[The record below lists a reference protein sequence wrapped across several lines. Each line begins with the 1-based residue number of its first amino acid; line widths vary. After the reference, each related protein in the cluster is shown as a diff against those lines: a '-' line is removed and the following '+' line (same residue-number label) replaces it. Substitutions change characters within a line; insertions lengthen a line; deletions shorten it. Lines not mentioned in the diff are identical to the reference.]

1 MGVSSDLKSRYKL
14 CLCTMLTYIVKQH
27 ALWELSHFFLSR
39 ETQLSVRLW
48 LVYCVRCVI
57 VVGSTC
63 TCMGFP
69 LKLLQQSKDVCV
81 SKVAIAVDVSYLN
94 QKK

>member
-27 ALWELSHFFLSR
+27 ALWELSHFFLTR

-48 LVYCVRCVI
+48 LVYCVRCVS
-57 VVGSTC
+57 GGEHLHLH
-63 TCMGFP
+63 GFSSETSP
-69 LKLLQQSKDVCV
+69 AVQRCVCF
-81 SKVAIAVDVSYLN
+81 
-94 QKK
+94 

>member
-1 MGVSSDLKSRYKL
+1 
-14 CLCTMLTYIVKQH
+14 MLTYIAKQH
-27 ALWELSHFFLSR
+27 ALWELSHFFLTR

-48 LVYCVRCVI
+48 LVYCVLL

-69 LKLLQQSKDVCV
+69 LKLLQQSKDLCV

-94 QKK
+94 QKKKCLEFNTGVN

>member
-1 MGVSSDLKSRYKL
+1 
-14 CLCTMLTYIVKQH
+14 
-27 ALWELSHFFLSR
+27 
-39 ETQLSVRLW
+39 
-48 LVYCVRCVI
+48 
-57 VVGSTC
+57 
-63 TCMGFP
+63 MGFP